1 MKAGDKA
8 LLVEAS
14 VANLLQAERLLLN
27 TAQRMSGIATLT
39 HEYQSLLKGYSTT
52 LLDTRKTTPNFRLLE
67 KEAVRIGGGANHR
80 MGLYDMILLKDNHI
94 DCCGGIA
101 AAIQHARY
109 YVTQYHP
116 SLKIE
121 IETRNEE
128 EVRQVVAVGGVDR
141 ILLDN
146 FSPRQVEQVL
156 PLIGDRYETE
166 VSGGVHKGNI
176 IDYAKTGVNFISV
189 GSLIHQARSLDMSFK
204 ITPVGESSH

>member
-1 MKAGDKA
+1 
-8 LLVEAS
+8 S

-101 AAIQHARY
+101 AAIQRARY
-109 YVTQYHP
+109 YVTHYHP

-128 EVRQVVAVGGVDR
+128 EMREVVAVGGVDR

-156 PLIGDRYETE
+156 PIIGDRYETE
-166 VSGGVHKGNI
+166 VSGGIHKGNI

-204 ITPVGESSH
+204 ITPAGESSR